1 MGCIC
6 SKSLQSSQGKNNG
19 IDDHIKI
26 DTDNFIETNYP
37 VFSPDFYSKKHKN
50 IQKIYTEMT
59 TENYQQVFK
68 VNKIFITLNFQQNIS
83 TVVEIE
89 KIFSKIF
96 KKHLKKQEFKECNM
110 EQMREFIEKYNSLFN
125 IDSSSWFQS
134 TPTTDIFIRAE
145 KSGENKIK
153 TLSMFYEKNGLN
165 LKCNTTNF
173 EKIKI
178 PFEERN
184 DIKPNEV
191 VEIYN
196 QSKKEFLFDT
206 NIETFYYDGNISE
219 NNYDY

>member
-6 SKSLQSSQGKNNG
+6 SKSLPKGQGKNNG

-68 VNKIFITLNFQQNIS
+68 VHKIFITLNFQQNIS
-83 TVVEIE
+83 TVLEIE
-89 KIFSKIF
+89 KVFSKRS

-110 EQMREFIEKYNSLFN
+110 EQMREFIEKYNSLFD

-145 KSGENKIK
+145 KRPENKIK
-153 TLSMFYEKNGLN
+153 LCLCFM
-165 LKCNTTNF
+165 
-173 EKIKI
+173 
-178 PFEERN
+178 
-184 DIKPNEV
+184 
-191 VEIYN
+191 
-196 QSKKEFLFDT
+196 KKKD
-206 NIETFYYDGNISE
+206 
-219 NNYDY
+219 